1 MLMFNVV
8 IVRYGEIGTKSR
20 QTRRWF
26 ENILMN
32 NIREAL
38 VSEEVEFKKVEAKHG
53 RVLVKTNR
61 AEEAVEVLKRVF
73 GIVSLSPAMEIDA
86 EMEKINRMALKLF
99 RRKKRELRLE
109 KPRFRVTARRI
120 TKEFPLKSP
129 EIQAKVGEYILEN
142 EESEVNLHEYD
153 IEVGV
158 ELMEGKAYIFVD
170 KVKAWGGLPIG
181 TQGKVVALLSG
192 GIDSPVAAFL
202 MMKRGVEVIPVHIYM
217 GEKTL
222 EKVRKI
228 WNQLRKYG
236 YGGKGELIVV
246 KPKERERI
254 LQKLKELK
262 KENYTCV
269 FCKFMMVRHADRIAK
284 DFGAK
289 GIVMGDSLGQVASQT
304 LENMYIVSRASDLP
318 IYRPLIGMDKEEIV
332 KIAKEIGTFELSTLP
347 DDEIPFIPRHP
358 VIRGSWEEFRK
369 LYKAVF
375 GEEPKNRAC

>member
-1 MLMFNVV
+1 MFNVV
-8 IVRYGEIGTKSR
+8 IVRYGEIGTKAR

-38 VSEEVEFKKVEAKHG
+38 VSEGIDFKKVEAKHG
-53 RVLVKTNR
+53 RVLVRTNR
-61 AEEAVEVLKRVF
+61 AKEAVEVLQRVF
-73 GIVSLSPAMEIDA
+73 GIVSLSPAMEVDA
-86 EMEKINRMALKLF
+86 EMEKINKTALKLF
-99 RRKKRELRLE
+99 RKKKRELGLE
-109 KPRFRVTARRI
+109 KPKFRVTARRI

-129 EIQAKVGEYILEN
+129 EVQAKVGEYILEN
-142 EESEVNLHEYD
+142 EESEVDLHDYD

-228 WNQLRKYG
+228 WNQLKKYG

-246 KPKERERI
+246 KPKDRERI
-254 LQKLKELK
+254 IQKLREMK
-262 KENYTCV
+262 KDKYTCV
-269 FCKFMMVRHADRIAK
+269 LCKFNMVRSADKVAK

-304 LENMYIVSRASDLP
+304 LENMYIVSQATDLP

-332 KIAKEIGTFELSTLP
+332 EIAKKIGTFELSTLP
-347 DDEIPFIPRHP
+347 EDEVEFIPRHP
-358 VIRGSWEEFRK
+358 IIRGSWEEFRK
-369 LYKAVF
+369 LYRAVF
-375 GEEPKNRAC
+375 GEDPGRGQ

>member
-1 MLMFNVV
+1 MFNVV

-26 ENILMN
+26 ESILMN

-38 VSEEVEFKKVEAKHG
+38 VSEGIGFKKVEAKHG
-53 RVLVKTNR
+53 RILVKTNKAR
-61 AEEAVEVLKRVF
+61 DAVDVLGRVF
-73 GIVSLSPAMEIDA
+73 GIVSLSPAMEVDA
-86 EMEKINRMALKLF
+86 ELEKINRTALKLF
-99 RRKKRELRLE
+99 RRKKRELGLE
-109 KPRFRVTARRI
+109 RPRFRVTGRRI

-129 EIQAKVGEYILEN
+129 EVQAKVGEYILEN

-153 IEVGV
+153 IEIGV
-158 ELMEGKAYIFVD
+158 ELMEGKAYVFVD
-170 KVKAWGGLPIG
+170 KIYAWGGLPIG

-222 EKVRKI
+222 EKVRRI
-228 WNQLRKYG
+228 WNQLKKYN

-254 LQKLKELK
+254 IEKLREMK
-262 KENYTCV
+262 KEKYTCV
-269 FCKFMMVRHADRIAK
+269 FCKYMMVKHADRVARE
-284 DFGAK
+284 FGAK

-304 LENMYIVSRASDLP
+304 LENMYIVSQATDLP

-332 KIAKEIGTFELSTLP
+332 SIAKKIGTFELSTLP
-347 DDEIPFIPRHP
+347 EDEIPFIPKHP

-369 LYKAVF
+369 IYKAVF
-375 GEEPKNRAC
+375 GEEPRKRQC

>member
-1 MLMFNVV
+1 MFNVV

-38 VSEEVEFKKVEAKHG
+38 LSEEIDFKKVEAKHG
-53 RVLVKTNR
+53 RILVRTNR
-61 AEEAVEVLKRVF
+61 AKEATEVLTRVF
-73 GIVSLSPAMEIDA
+73 GIVSLSPAMEVDA
-86 EMEKINRMALKLF
+86 ELEKINRTALKLF
-99 RRKKRELRLE
+99 RKKKRELNLE
-109 KPRFRVTARRI
+109 KPKFRVTARRI

-142 EESEVNLHEYD
+142 EDSEVNLHEYD

-170 KVKAWGGLPIG
+170 KIRAWGGLPIG

-228 WNQLRKYG
+228 WNQLKKYH
-236 YGGKGELIVV
+236 YGGKAELIVV
-246 KPKERERI
+246 KPQNREEMLKKI
-254 LQKLKELK
+254 KELG
-262 KENYTCV
+262 KEKYTCV
-269 FCKFMMVRHADRIAK
+269 LCKFMMVKHADRIAK
-284 DFGAK
+284 EFGAK

-304 LENMYIVSRASDLP
+304 LENMYIVSQASDLP
-318 IYRPLIGMDKEEIV
+318 IYRPLIGLDKEEIV
-332 KIAKEIGTFELSTLP
+332 DIAKKIGTFELSTLP
-347 DDEIPFIPRHP
+347 EDEIPFIPKHP

-369 LYKAVF
+369 IYRAIF
-375 GEEPKNRAC
+375 GEDPKKREC

>member
-1 MLMFNVV
+1 MFNVV
-8 IVRYGEIGTKSR
+8 IIRYGEIGTKSR

-26 ENILMN
+26 ESILTN

-38 VSEEVEFKKVEAKHG
+38 VSEGIEYKKIEAKHG
-53 RVLVKTNR
+53 RILVRTNK
-61 AEEAVEVLKRVF
+61 AKEAVDVLRRVF

-86 EMEKINRMALKLF
+86 ELDKINRTALKLF
-99 RRKKRELRLE
+99 RGKKRELGLE
-109 KPRFRVTARRI
+109 RPRFRVTARRI

-142 EESEVNLHEYD
+142 EESEVDLHNYD

-158 ELMEGKAYIFVD
+158 ELMEGKAYVFVD
-170 KVKAWGGLPIG
+170 KIYAWGGLPIG

-202 MMKRGVEVIPVHIYM
+202 MMKRGVEVIPVHMYM

-228 WNQLRKYG
+228 WNQLKRYH
-236 YGGKGELIVV
+236 YGGKAELIVV

-254 LQKLKELK
+254 LKKLRELGKEK
-262 KENYTCV
+262 YTCV
-269 FCKFMMVRHADRIAK
+269 FCKYMMVRHADKIAK
-284 DFGAK
+284 EFGAK

-304 LENMYIVSRASDLP
+304 LENMYIVSQASDLP

-332 KIAKEIGTFELSTLP
+332 RIAKEIGTFELSTLP
-347 DDEIPFIPRHP
+347 EDEIPLIAKHP

-369 LYKAVF
+369 LYRAVF
-375 GEEPKNRAC
+375 GEEPKWKKC

>member
-1 MLMFNVV
+1 MNVV
-8 IVRYGEIGTKSR
+8 VVRYGEIGTKSR

-38 VSEEVEFKKVEAKHG
+38 VSEGIEFKKVEAKHG
-53 RVLVKTNR
+53 RVLVRTNR
-61 AEEAVEVLKRVF
+61 AKEAVEVLTRVF
-73 GIVSLSPAMEIDA
+73 GIVSLSPAMEVEADL
-86 EMEKINRMALKLF
+86 EKINKTALKLF
-99 RRKKRELRLE
+99 RRKKRELDIAR
-109 KPRFRVTARRI
+109 PRFRVTARRI

-129 EIQAKVGEYILEN
+129 EIQARVGEYILEN
-142 EESEVNLHEYD
+142 EGSEVNLHNYD

-158 ELMEGKAYIFVD
+158 ELMDGKAYVFVD

-202 MMKRGVEVIPVHIYM
+202 MMKRGVEIIPVHIYM

-228 WNQLRKYG
+228 WGQLKRYH
-236 YGGKGELIVV
+236 YGGKAELIVV
-246 KPKERERI
+246 KPEEREKI
-254 LQKLKELK
+254 LEKLRELK

-269 FCKFMMVRHADRIAK
+269 FCKFMMVRHADRIAR

-304 LENMYIVSRASDLP
+304 LENMYIVSQATDLP

-332 KIAKEIGTFELSTLP
+332 AIAKKIGTFELSTLP
-347 DDEIPFIPRHP
+347 EDEVSFVPKHP
-358 VIRGSWEEFRK
+358 IIRGSWEEFKKIYR
-369 LYKAVF
+369 AVF
-375 GEEPKNRAC
+375 GKEPKKGECR

>member
-1 MLMFNVV
+1 MFNVV

-38 VSEEVEFKKVEAKHG
+38 VSEGIDFKKIEAKHG
-53 RVLVKTNR
+53 RVLVKTNKAR
-61 AEEAVEVLKRVF
+61 EAVEVLTRVF
-73 GIVSLSPAMEIDA
+73 GIVSLSPAMEVDA
-86 EMEKINRMALKLF
+86 DMEKINKTALKLF
-99 RRKKRELRLE
+99 RKKKRELGLE
-109 KPRFRVTARRI
+109 RPRFRVTARRI

-129 EIQAKVGEYILEN
+129 EIQAKVGEFILEN
-142 EESEVNLHEYD
+142 EESEVDLHDYD

-158 ELMEGKAYIFVD
+158 ELMEGRAYVYVD
-170 KVKAWGGLPIG
+170 KIRAWGGLPIG

-228 WNQLRKYG
+228 WNQLKRYG
-236 YGGKGELIVV
+236 YGGKGELIVI

-254 LQKLKELK
+254 LEKLRELK
-262 KENYTCV
+262 KEKYTCV
-269 FCKFMMVRHADRIAK
+269 FCKYMMVRNADRIARE
-284 DFGAK
+284 FGAK

-304 LENMYIVSRASDLP
+304 LENMYIVSQATDLP

-347 DDEIPFIPRHP
+347 EDEIPFIPKHP

-375 GEEPKNRAC
+375 GEEPKKREC

>member
-1 MLMFNVV
+1 MFNVV

-26 ENILMN
+26 ESILMN

-38 VSEEVEFKKVEAKHG
+38 VSEGIEFKKVEAKHG
-53 RVLVKTNR
+53 RILVKTNKAR
-61 AEEAVEVLKRVF
+61 EAVDVLGRVF

-86 EMEKINRMALKLF
+86 ELDKINRTALKLF
-99 RRKKRELRLE
+99 RRKKRELGLE
-109 KPRFRVTARRI
+109 RPRFRVTARRI

-129 EIQAKVGEYILEN
+129 EVQAKVGEYILEK
-142 EESEVNLHEYD
+142 EESEVDLHNYD

-158 ELMEGKAYIFVD
+158 ELMEGKAYVFVD
-170 KVKAWGGLPIG
+170 KIYSWGGLPIG

-222 EKVRKI
+222 EKVRRI
-228 WNQLRKYG
+228 WNQLRRYG

-254 LQKLKELK
+254 LEKLREMK
-262 KENYTCV
+262 KEKYTCV
-269 FCKFMMVRHADRIAK
+269 FCKYMMVRHADRIARE
-284 DFGAK
+284 FGAK

-304 LENMYIVSRASDLP
+304 LENMYIVSQATDLP
-318 IYRPLIGMDKEEIV
+318 IYRPLVGLDKEEIV
-332 KIAKEIGTFELSTLP
+332 RIAKEIGTFELSTLP
-347 DDEIPFIPRHP
+347 EDEIPFIPKHP

-369 LYKAVF
+369 LYRAVF
-375 GEEPKNRAC
+375 GEEPRKRQC

>member
-1 MLMFNVV
+1 MNVV

-26 ENILMN
+26 ESILMN

-38 VSEEVEFKKVEAKHG
+38 VSEGIDFKKVEAKHG
-53 RVLVKTNR
+53 RILVKTNK
-61 AEEAVEVLKRVF
+61 AGEAVDVLRRVF

-86 EMEKINRMALKLF
+86 ELDKINRTALKLF
-99 RRKKRELRLE
+99 RRKKRELDLE
-109 KPRFRVTARRI
+109 RPKFRVTARRI

-129 EIQAKVGEYILEN
+129 EVQAKVGEYILEN
-142 EESEVNLHEYD
+142 EESEVDLHNYN

-158 ELMEGKAYIFVD
+158 ELMEGKAYVFVD
-170 KVKAWGGLPIG
+170 KIYAWGGLPIG

-202 MMKRGVEVIPVHIYM
+202 MMKRGVEIIPVHMYM

-228 WNQLRKYG
+228 WNQLKRYG

-254 LQKLKELK
+254 LEKLREMK
-262 KENYTCV
+262 KEKYTCV
-269 FCKFMMVRHADRIAK
+269 FCKYMMVRHADRIARE
-284 DFGAK
+284 FGAK

-304 LENMYIVSRASDLP
+304 LENMYIVSQATDLP
-318 IYRPLIGMDKEEIV
+318 IYRPLIGLDKEEIV
-332 KIAKEIGTFELSTLP
+332 RIAKEIGTFELSTLP
-347 DDEIPFIPRHP
+347 EDEIPFIPKHP

-369 LYKAVF
+369 LYRAVF
-375 GEEPKNRAC
+375 GEEPRKRQC

>member
-1 MLMFNVV
+1 MFNVV
-8 IVRYGEIGTKSR
+8 IVRYGEIGTKAR

-26 ENILMN
+26 ESILMN

-38 VSEEVEFKKVEAKHG
+38 VSEGIDFKKVEAKHG
-53 RVLVKTNR
+53 RVLVRTNKTK
-61 AEEAVEVLKRVF
+61 EAVEVLTRVF
-73 GIVSLSPAMEIDA
+73 GIVSLSPAMEVDA
-86 EMEKINRMALKLF
+86 EIDKINRTALKLF
-99 RRKKRELRLE
+99 RKKKRELNLE
-109 KPRFRVTARRI
+109 RPRFRVTARRI

-129 EIQAKVGEYILEN
+129 EVQAKVGEYIFEN
-142 EESEVNLHEYD
+142 EESEVDLHEYG

-158 ELMEGKAYIFVD
+158 ELMEGKAYVFVD
-170 KVKAWGGLPIG
+170 KVRGWGGLPIG

-228 WNQLRKYG
+228 WNQLKKYG
-236 YGGKGELIVV
+236 YGGKGELVV
-246 KPKERERI
+246 VRPKERDRI
-254 LQKLKELK
+254 IKKLKEMK
-262 KENYTCV
+262 KDKYTCV
-269 FCKFMMVRHADRIAK
+269 LCKFNMVRSADKIAK

-304 LENMYIVSRASDLP
+304 LENMYIVSQATDLP

-332 KIAKEIGTFELSTLP
+332 GIAKKIGTFELSTLP
-347 DDEIPFIPRHP
+347 EDEVSFIPRHP
-358 VIRGSWEEFRK
+358 IIRGSWEEFKK
-369 LYKAVF
+369 LYRVVL
-375 GEEPKNRAC
+375 GRN

>member
-1 MLMFNVV
+1 MFNVV
-8 IVRYGEIGTKSR
+8 IVRYGEIGTKAR

-38 VSEEVEFKKVEAKHG
+38 VSEGIEFKKIEAKHG
-53 RVLVKTNR
+53 RILVRTNR
-61 AEEAVEVLKRVF
+61 AKEAVEVLQRVF
-73 GIVSLSPAMEIDA
+73 GIVSLSPAMEVDA
-86 EMEKINRMALKLF
+86 EMDKINKTALKLF
-99 RRKKRELRLE
+99 RKKKRELGLE
-109 KPRFRVTARRI
+109 KPKFRVTARRI

-142 EESEVNLHEYD
+142 EESEVNLHDYD

-158 ELMEGKAYIFVD
+158 ELMDGKAYVFVD
-170 KVKAWGGLPIG
+170 RVKAWGGLPIG

-228 WNQLRKYG
+228 WNQLKKYH

-246 KPKERERI
+246 RPKDREKI
-254 LQKLKELK
+254 IEKLTEMK
-262 KENYTCV
+262 KDKYTCV
-269 FCKFMMVRHADRIAK
+269 LCKFNMVRNADKIAR

-304 LENMYIVSRASDLP
+304 LENMYIVSQASDLP

-332 KIAKEIGTFELSTLP
+332 GIAKKIGTFELSTLP
-347 DDEIPFIPRHP
+347 EDEIPFIPKHP
-358 VIRGSWEEFRK
+358 IIRGSWEEFRK
-369 LYKAVF
+369 LYREVF
-375 GEEPKNRAC
+375 GEDPCQRKC

>member
-1 MLMFNVV
+1 MFNVV
-8 IVRYGEIGTKSR
+8 IVRYGEIGTKAR

-32 NIREAL
+32 NIHEAL
-38 VSEEVEFKKVEAKHG
+38 VSEGIEFKKIEAKHG
-53 RVLVKTNR
+53 RVLVRTNKVG
-61 AEEAVEVLKRVF
+61 EAVEVLTRVF
-73 GIVSLSPAMEIDA
+73 GIVSLSPAMEVEANLD
-86 EMEKINRMALKLF
+86 KINKTALKLF
-99 RRKKRELRLE
+99 RRKKRELGLE
-109 KPRFRVTARRI
+109 RPRFRVTARRI

-142 EESEVNLHEYD
+142 EESEVDLHDYEV
-153 IEVGV
+153 EVGV
-158 ELMEGKAYIFVD
+158 ELMEGKAYVFVD
-170 KVKAWGGLPIG
+170 KIRAWGGLPIG

-228 WNQLRKYG
+228 WNQLKKYG

-246 KPKERERI
+246 KPKEREKIIQR
-254 LQKLKELK
+254 LKEMK
-262 KENYTCV
+262 KDKYTCV
-269 FCKFMMVRHADRIAK
+269 LCKFNMVRSADRIAK

-304 LENMYIVSRASDLP
+304 LENMYIVSQASDLP
-318 IYRPLIGMDKEEIV
+318 IYRPLIGMDKEEIIE
-332 KIAKEIGTFELSTLP
+332 IAKKIGTFELSTLP
-347 DDEIPFIPRHP
+347 EDEVKFIPRHP
-358 VIRGSWEEFRK
+358 IIRGSWEEFRK
-369 LYKAVF
+369 IYREAL
-375 GEEPKNRAC
+375 GEDPKSR

>member
-1 MLMFNVV
+1 MNVV

-38 VSEEVEFKKVEAKHG
+38 VSEGIEFKKVEAKHG
-53 RVLVKTNR
+53 RVLVRTNR
-61 AEEAVEVLKRVF
+61 AKEAVEVLTRVF
-73 GIVSLSPAMEIDA
+73 GIVSLSPAMEVDA
-86 EMEKINRMALKLF
+86 DLEKINKTALKLF
-99 RRKKRELRLE
+99 RRKKRELGLE
-109 KPRFRVTARRI
+109 KPKFRVTARRI

-129 EIQAKVGEYILEN
+129 ELQAKVGEYILEN
-142 EESEVNLHEYD
+142 EESEVHLQDYD

-170 KVKAWGGLPIG
+170 KIRAWGGLPIG

-202 MMKRGVEVIPVHIYM
+202 MMKRGVEVVPVHIYM

-228 WNQLRKYG
+228 WNQLKKYH
-236 YGGKGELIVV
+236 YGGKAELIVV
-246 KPKERERI
+246 KPKEREKI
-254 LQKLKELK
+254 LEKLREMK
-262 KENYTCV
+262 KEKYTCV
-269 FCKFMMVRHADRIAK
+269 FCKFMMVKHADKLAK
-284 DFGAK
+284 EFGAK

-304 LENMYIVSRASDLP
+304 LENMYIVSQASDLP
-318 IYRPLIGMDKEEIV
+318 IYRPLIGLDKEEIV
-332 KIAKEIGTFELSTLP
+332 GIAKRIGTFELSTLP
-347 DDEIPFIPRHP
+347 EDEIPFIPKHP
-358 VIRGSWEEFRK
+358 VIRGSWEEFKK
-369 LYKAVF
+369 LYRAVF
-375 GEEPKNRAC
+375 GEEPKKREC

>member
-1 MLMFNVV
+1 MFNVV

-38 VSEEVEFKKVEAKHG
+38 VSEGVEFKKIEAKHG
-53 RVLVKTNR
+53 RILVKTNR
-61 AEEAVEVLKRVF
+61 AGGAVEVLKRVF
-73 GIVSLSPAMEIDA
+73 GIVSLSPAMEVEA
-86 EMEKINRMALKLF
+86 EMEKINKTALKLF
-99 RRKKRELRLE
+99 RRKKRELGLE

-142 EESEVNLHEYD
+142 EESEVNLHEYN

-158 ELMEGKAYIFVD
+158 ELMDGKAYIFVD
-170 KVKAWGGLPIG
+170 KVRAWGGLPIG
-181 TQGKVVALLSG
+181 TQGKVVVLLSG

-228 WNQLRKYG
+228 WNQLKKYG

-246 KPKERERI
+246 NPKERERI
-254 LQKLKELK
+254 LEKLRELGKEK
-262 KENYTCV
+262 YTCV
-269 FCKFMMVRHADRIAK
+269 FCKFMMVKYADKIAK

-304 LENMYIVSRASDLP
+304 LENMYIVSQASDLP

-332 KIAKEIGTFELSTLP
+332 EIAKRIGTFELSTLP
-347 DDEIPFIPRHP
+347 EDEMPFAPKHP
-358 VIRGSWEEFRK
+358 IIRGSWEEFRK
-369 LYKAVF
+369 LHKAVF
-375 GEEPKNRAC
+375 GEEPRREC

>member
-1 MLMFNVV
+1 MNVV

-38 VSEEVEFKKVEAKHG
+38 VSEGIEFKRVGAKHG

-61 AEEAVEVLKRVF
+61 AKEAVEVLRRVF
-73 GIVSLSPAMEIDA
+73 GIVSLSPAMEIEA
-86 EMEKINRMALKLF
+86 EMEKINRTALKLF
-99 RRKKRELRLE
+99 RRKKRELGLE
-109 KPRFRVTARRI
+109 KPKFRVTARRI

-129 EIQAKVGEYILEN
+129 EVQARVGEYILEN
-142 EESEVNLHEYD
+142 EESEVNLHDYD

-158 ELMEGKAYIFVD
+158 ELMEGKAYVFVE
-170 KVKAWGGLPIG
+170 KIKGWGGLPIG

-222 EKVRKI
+222 EKVRRI
-228 WNQLRKYG
+228 WNRLRKYG
-236 YGGKGELIVV
+236 YGGKGELVV
-246 KPKERERI
+246 IKPEERERI
-254 LQKLKELK
+254 LEKLRELGKEK
-262 KENYTCV
+262 YICV

-304 LENMYIVSRASDLP
+304 LENMYIVSQASDLP

-332 KIAKEIGTFELSTLP
+332 RIAKEIGTFELSTLP
-347 DDEIPFIPRHP
+347 EDEIPFIPKHP
-358 VIRGSWEEFRK
+358 IIRGSWEEFRK
-369 LYKAVF
+369 LYKAIF
-375 GEEPKNRAC
+375 GEEPRKRQC

>member
-1 MLMFNVV
+1 MLSVV

-26 ENILMN
+26 ESILIN

-38 VSEEVEFKKVEAKHG
+38 VSEGVDFTGIEARHG
-53 RVLVKTNR
+53 RILVKTDKAR
-61 AEEAVEVLKRVF
+61 EAADVLTRVF
-73 GIVSLSPAMEIDA
+73 GIVSLSPAMKVEAD
-86 EMEKINRMALKLF
+86 MEKINKTALKLF
-99 RRKKRELRLE
+99 RRKKRELNLE
-109 KPRFRVTARRI
+109 RPRFRITARRI

-142 EESEVNLHEYD
+142 EESKVNLHDYD
-153 IEVGV
+153 IEIGV
-158 ELMEGKAYIFVD
+158 EVMEGKAYVFID
-170 KVKAWGGLPIG
+170 KVRAWGGLPIG

-228 WNQLRKYG
+228 WNQLKKYG

-246 KPKERERI
+246 KPKEREKI
-254 LQKLKELK
+254 IEKLREMK
-262 KENYTCV
+262 KEKYTCV
-269 FCKFMMVRHADRIAK
+269 FCKYMMVRHADRIVRE
-284 DFGAK
+284 FGAK

-304 LENMYIVSRASDLP
+304 LENMYIVSQATDLP
-318 IYRPLIGMDKEEIV
+318 IYRPLVGLDKEEIV
-332 KIAKEIGTFELSTLP
+332 GIAKEIGTFELSTLP
-347 DDEIPFIPRHP
+347 EDEIPFIPKHP

-369 LYKAVF
+369 IYREVF
-375 GEEPKNRAC
+375 GEEPMKREC

>member
-1 MLMFNVV
+1 MNVV

-38 VSEEVEFKKVEAKHG
+38 VSEDVDFKKVEAKHG
-53 RVLVKTNR
+53 RILVKTNKAR
-61 AEEAVEVLKRVF
+61 EAADVLGRVF

-86 EMEKINRMALKLF
+86 ELEKINRTALKLF
-99 RRKKRELRLE
+99 RRKKRELGIERP
-109 KPRFRVTARRI
+109 KFRVTARRI

-129 EIQAKVGEYILEN
+129 EVQAKVGEYILEN
-142 EESEVNLHEYD
+142 EESEVDLHSYD

-158 ELMEGKAYIFVD
+158 ELLEGKAYVYVD
-170 KVKAWGGLPIG
+170 KIRAWGGLPIG

-217 GEKTL
+217 GEQTL

-228 WNQLRKYG
+228 WNQLKKYH
-236 YGGKGELIVV
+236 YGGKGELIVI
-246 KPKERERI
+246 KPENREKI
-254 LQKLKELK
+254 IAKLREMK
-262 KENYTCV
+262 KEKYTCV
-269 FCKFMMVRHADRIAK
+269 FCKYMMVRHADRIARE
-284 DFGAK
+284 FGAK

-304 LENMYIVSRASDLP
+304 LENMYIVSQATDLP

-332 KIAKEIGTFELSTLP
+332 RIAKKIGTFELSTLP
-347 DDEIPFIPRHP
+347 EDEIPFIPKHP

-369 LYKAVF
+369 IYMAVF
-375 GEEPKNRAC
+375 GEEPKKRQC

>member
-1 MLMFNVV
+1 MFNVV
-8 IVRYGEIGTKSR
+8 IVRYGEIGTKAR

-38 VSEEVEFKKVEAKHG
+38 VSEGIDFKKVEAKHG
-53 RVLVKTNR
+53 RVLVRTNR
-61 AEEAVEVLKRVF
+61 AKEAVEVLQRVF
-73 GIVSLSPAMEIDA
+73 GIVSLSPAMEVDA
-86 EMEKINRMALKLF
+86 EMEKINKTALKLF
-99 RRKKRELRLE
+99 RKKKRELGLE
-109 KPRFRVTARRI
+109 KPKFRVTARRI

-129 EIQAKVGEYILEN
+129 EVQAKVGEYILEN
-142 EESEVNLHEYD
+142 EESEVDLHDYD

-228 WNQLRKYG
+228 WNQLKKYG

-246 KPKERERI
+246 KPKDREKI
-254 LQKLKELK
+254 IQKLREMK
-262 KENYTCV
+262 KDKYTCV
-269 FCKFMMVRHADRIAK
+269 LCKFNMVRSADKVAR

-304 LENMYIVSRASDLP
+304 LENMYIVSQATDLP

-332 KIAKEIGTFELSTLP
+332 EIAKKIGTFELSTLP
-347 DDEIPFIPRHP
+347 EDEVEFIPRHP
-358 VIRGSWEEFRK
+358 IIRGSWEEFRK
-369 LYKAVF
+369 LYRAVF
-375 GEEPKNRAC
+375 GEDPGRGQ

>member
-1 MLMFNVV
+1 MFNVV

-26 ENILMN
+26 ESILMN

-38 VSEEVEFKKVEAKHG
+38 VSEGIEFKKVEAKHG
-53 RVLVKTNR
+53 RILVKTNK
-61 AEEAVEVLKRVF
+61 AGEAVDVLRRVF

-86 EMEKINRMALKLF
+86 ELDKINRTALKLF
-99 RRKKRELRLE
+99 RRKKRELGLE
-109 KPRFRVTARRI
+109 KPKFRVTARRI

-129 EIQAKVGEYILEN
+129 EVQAKVGEYILEN
-142 EESEVNLHEYD
+142 EESEVDLHNYD

-158 ELMEGKAYIFVD
+158 ELMEGKAYVFVD
-170 KVKAWGGLPIG
+170 KIRAWGGLPIG

-222 EKVRKI
+222 EKVRRI
-228 WNQLRKYG
+228 WNQLKRYG

-246 KPKERERI
+246 KPKEREKI
-254 LQKLKELK
+254 IEKLREMK
-262 KENYTCV
+262 KEKYTCV
-269 FCKFMMVRHADRIAK
+269 FCKYMMVRHADRIARE
-284 DFGAK
+284 FGAK

-304 LENMYIVSRASDLP
+304 LENMYIVSQATDFP
-318 IYRPLIGMDKEEIV
+318 IYRPLIGLDKEEIV

-347 DDEIPFIPRHP
+347 EDEIPFIPKHP

-369 LYKAVF
+369 IYKAVF
-375 GEEPKNRAC
+375 GEEPRRREC

>member
-1 MLMFNVV
+1 MNVV

-38 VSEEVEFKKVEAKHG
+38 VSEGIEFKKVEAKHG

-61 AEEAVEVLKRVF
+61 AKEAVEVLRRVF
-73 GIVSLSPAMEIDA
+73 GIVSLSPAMEIEA
-86 EMEKINRMALKLF
+86 EMGKINRTALKLF
-99 RRKKRELRLE
+99 RRKKRELGLE
-109 KPRFRVTARRI
+109 KPKFRVTARRI

-129 EIQAKVGEYILEN
+129 EVQARVGEYILEN
-142 EESEVNLHEYD
+142 EESEVNLHHYD

-158 ELMEGKAYIFVD
+158 ELMEGKAYVFVD

-222 EKVRKI
+222 EKVRRI
-228 WNQLRKYG
+228 WNQLKKYH
-236 YGGKGELIVV
+236 YGGKGELVV
-246 KPKERERI
+246 IKPEERERI
-254 LQKLKELK
+254 LEKLRELGKEK
-262 KENYTCV
+262 YTCV
-269 FCKFMMVRHADRIAK
+269 FCKFMMVRHADKIAK
-284 DFGAK
+284 EFGAK

-304 LENMYIVSRASDLP
+304 LENMYIVSQASDLP
-318 IYRPLIGMDKEEIV
+318 IYRPLVGLDKEEIV
-332 KIAKEIGTFELSTLP
+332 RIAKEIGTFELSTLP
-347 DDEIPFIPRHP
+347 EDEIQFIPRHP

-369 LYKAVF
+369 LYRAVF
-375 GEEPKNRAC
+375 GEEPQKRQC